1 MNRRSRPG
9 RYDPPVRAFAGRL
22 QDPHRV
28 NLRKASRAAIVVP
41 AVFALLVRT
50 GNEPSALFGA
60 FGSFAAL
67 VFADYGG
74 PLGHRLRAY
83 LLLAVVGAALLA
95 LGTAFAATIW
105 PAVVVTLAVAF
116 AVSMSGALGG
126 YFAASATSATLA
138 FVLAVMTPGVD
149 ADLPA
154 RLLGWVVGVVVAGV
168 AAVAL
173 WPVHQRDRV
182 RAAAAEVLRE
192 AAAALA
198 VPAAERE
205 LDALRHADATLGT
218 RVGVVYRPAG
228 SITRERA
235 LVALVLAT
243 RRVLPLL
250 EIVTDAERSPA
261 ADATPEYAALARQVS
276 VSLAGTARA
285 LTGGPVDAFETVDTG
300 ALVQARMA
308 HTAALERWVEAAL
321 PEVGPTQVVDR
332 FSATFPLRRLSL
344 AVLQIGDDVDAAA
357 HDGVRSRQDAAT
369 TVAKAWAMLRGHCNV
384 RSVRFRNAARAGLG
398 LAVAVLVA
406 KTASVQHSF
415 WVVLGALSVL
425 RSNALG
431 TGATALQA
439 LAGALIGFGVAS
451 VAMTTVGSDETW
463 LWIALPIVV
472 FLAAYTPGAIN
483 FVVGQAG
490 FTVFVVVLFNVLV
503 PDGWRTGLV
512 RVEDVAVGA
521 GISVAVGA
529 LLWPRGARGVARRSF
544 AELLRAGAD
553 HLALA
558 LDAALHGAP
567 GDVGPAAVAVTDAR
581 ARAVAALEDL
591 ALEHGGG
598 HVDRQ
603 GWGLLLVE
611 ALVLE
616 VAAEGVLRARPPG
629 RRNTACA
636 PAGAAL
642 TREGR
647 LVAERVAREADGLVR
662 SGIRSLAERPV
673 ARTPVPAALEEC
685 LGVDHADQPDALRD
699 AIGLVWVHE
708 WLVVVDGHVL
718 VERAP
723 G

>member
-1 MNRRSRPG
+1 M
-9 RYDPPVRAFAGRL
+9 RAFAGRL

-138 FVLAVMTPGVD
+138 FVLAVMTPGID

-300 ALVQARMA
+300 ALV
-308 HTAALERWVEAAL
+308 
-321 PEVGPTQVVDR
+321 
-332 FSATFPLRRLSL
+332 
-344 AVLQIGDDVDAAA
+344 
-357 HDGVRSRQDAAT
+357 
-369 TVAKAWAMLRGHCNV
+369 
-384 RSVRFRNAARAGLG
+384 
-398 LAVAVLVA
+398 
-406 KTASVQHSF
+406 
-415 WVVLGALSVL
+415 
-425 RSNALG
+425 
-431 TGATALQA
+431 
-439 LAGALIGFGVAS
+439 
-451 VAMTTVGSDETW
+451 
-463 LWIALPIVV
+463 
-472 FLAAYTPGAIN
+472 
-483 FVVGQAG
+483 
-490 FTVFVVVLFNVLV
+490 
-503 PDGWRTGLV
+503 
-512 RVEDVAVGA
+512 
-521 GISVAVGA
+521 
-529 LLWPRGARGVARRSF
+529 
-544 AELLRAGAD
+544 
-553 HLALA
+553 
-558 LDAALHGAP
+558 
-567 GDVGPAAVAVTDAR
+567 
-581 ARAVAALEDL
+581 
-591 ALEHGGG
+591 
-598 HVDRQ
+598 
-603 GWGLLLVE
+603 
-611 ALVLE
+611 
-616 VAAEGVLRARPPG
+616 
-629 RRNTACA
+629 
-636 PAGAAL
+636 
-642 TREGR
+642 
-647 LVAERVAREADGLVR
+647 
-662 SGIRSLAERPV
+662 
-673 ARTPVPAALEEC
+673 
-685 LGVDHADQPDALRD
+685 
-699 AIGLVWVHE
+699 
-708 WLVVVDGHVL
+708 
-718 VERAP
+718 
-723 G
+723 